1 MLVAHSYTGELL
13 FAQLILSF
21 SSRSIFCLLFVL
33 YLLHLLTSLSGER
46 ERESERETHTHTQ
59 RERERERERER
70 DAEKMS
76 SSSKTSGLI
85 FTKASRE
92 ALRDSSAATASVS
105 MIGCLFILINAL
117 FLAPSTRRSR
127 AARLV
132 YALALADLGYCLAVV
147 SFDTTTLES
156 MENTTS
162 IGCRAQGF
170 FIQLFSMQTAMWS
183 ASMSHFTYSLVVKKK
198 SGKETRDVKFYGAVI
213 LSASFALSVL
223 PFFRKNLYGDARIGK
238 CHIKNDGSQ
247 LAVTAR
253 FLLFYLPIWV
263 IMSTNTYM
271 WVMIFKTLK
280 TLRTFLMES
289 NMNANVVVEE
299 EETEE
304 EDGDW
309 AKVDVLEEEREEI
322 TSQAATKRAVKK
334 AEKLVYALAAYPI
347 IQIVTN
353 IPGTFMR
360 LENLFEY
367 EKPDVAPFLA
377 ITHVV
382 LKNLQGFFHALVF
395 MFVHPNK
402 AELVETLGRCF
413 YCFVGN
419 SRRRRNDTNSRWGS
433 GIELAEEQGGERL
446 DTSSREL
453 MPFEFERSD
462 TQ

>member
-1 MLVAHSYTGELL
+1 MS
-13 FAQLILSF
+13 SF
-21 SSRSIFCLLFVL
+21 CFVS
-33 YLLHLLTSLSGER
+33 TSFVDESFRGER
-46 ERESERETHTHTQ
+46 ERVREKHTHTQ
-59 RERERERERER
+59 RERERERER

-263 IMSTNTYM
+263 IMSMNTYM

-322 TSQAATKRAVKK
+322 TSKAATKRAVKK

-462 TQ
+462 AQ

>member
-1 MLVAHSYTGELL
+1 MHSSNSTLVVHSYTGEGVRTIN
-13 FAQLILSF
+13 FVF

-33 YLLHLLTSLSGER
+33 YLERISAFVGESFRGER
-46 ERESERETHTHTQ
+46 VREKHTRTRTHTH
-59 RERERERERER
+59 R
-70 DAEKMS
+70 DAEKM

-85 FTKASRE
+85 FTRASRE

-147 SFDTTTLES
+147 SFDTTKLES

-198 SGKETRDVKFYGAVI
+198 SGKETRDEKFYGAVI
-213 LSASFALSVL
+213 LSVSFALSVL

-263 IMSTNTYM
+263 IMSMNTYM

-299 EETEE
+299 ETEEE

-419 SRRRRNDTNSRWGS
+419 SRRRRNDTNSRWGG
-433 GIELAEEQGGERL
+433 GIELAEEQGGDRL
-446 DTSSREL
+446 NTSSREL

-462 TQ
+462 AQ

>member
-33 YLLHLLTSLSGER
+33 YLLLHLLTSLSGER
-46 ERESERETHTHTQ
+46 ERESERETHTHT
-59 RERERERERER
+59 ERERER

>member
-46 ERESERETHTHTQ
+46 ERESERETHTHTHT
-59 RERERERERER
+59 ERER

-263 IMSTNTYM
+263 IMSMNTYM

-462 TQ
+462 AQ

>member
-46 ERESERETHTHTQ
+46 ERVREKHTHTHT
-59 RERERERERER
+59 ERERER

-462 TQ
+462 AQ

>member
-46 ERESERETHTHTQ
+46 ERESERETHTHT
-59 RERERERERER
+59 ERERER

-198 SGKETRDVKFYGAVI
+198 SGKETRDVTFYGAVI

-462 TQ
+462 AQ

>member
-1 MLVAHSYTGELL
+1 M
-13 FAQLILSF
+13 
-21 SSRSIFCLLFVL
+21 
-33 YLLHLLTSLSGER
+33 R
-46 ERESERETHTHTQ
+46 EKHTHTH
-59 RERERERERER
+59 REREREREREGER

-198 SGKETRDVKFYGAVI
+198 SGKETRDVTFYGAVI

-299 EETEE
+299 EETEEE